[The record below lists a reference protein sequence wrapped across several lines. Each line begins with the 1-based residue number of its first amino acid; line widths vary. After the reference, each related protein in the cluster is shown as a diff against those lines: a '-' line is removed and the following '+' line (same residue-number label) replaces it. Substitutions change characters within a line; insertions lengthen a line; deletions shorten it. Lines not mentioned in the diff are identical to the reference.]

1 MRALLTL
8 GLIGAIGY
16 ATNGTAQP
24 AETAFTP
31 SEQIEGVHSVV
42 VDEPQAIAL
51 PQGSGEIWDLLK
63 SSGQVV
69 DTVPPHQLEP
79 NALDF
84 LKVSSAALI
93 RSGPSLTAEIVGIC
107 SSWDFST
114 GRSAILRMGADHRSV
129 VLGDGMDP
137 CEGIGAVC
145 DTVNTS
151 RRRSGVID
159 LRLSLPVGLV
169 VKLSV
174 QRRSAPSTRS
184 LASTTAL
191 AGSPA

>member
-16 ATNGTAQP
+16 ATNGTAP

-51 PQGSGEIWDLLK
+51 PQGSGEIWDLLE

-69 DTVPPHQLEP
+69 HTVPPHQVES
-79 NALDF
+79 NAFDF

-93 RSGPSLTAEIVGIC
+93 RSGPSLTAEIVGIAPAGT
-107 SSWDFST
+107 SVQAAARYSEWVLIIDPWSWETGWIHAKELATPST
-114 GRSAILRMGADHRSV
+114 PGRA
-129 VLGDGMDP
+129 VL
-137 CEGIGAVC
+137 AVTNLAC
-145 DTVNTS
+145 
-151 RRRSGVID
+151 
-159 LRLSLPVGLV
+159 SLPVGLV
-169 VKLSV
+169 VN
-174 QRRSAPSTRS
+174 
-184 LASTTAL
+184 
-191 AGSPA
+191 

>member
-51 PQGSGEIWDLLK
+51 PQGSGEIWDLLE

-79 NALDF
+79 NAFDF

-93 RSGPSLTAEIVGIC
+93 RSGPSLTAEIVGIAPAGT
-107 SSWDFST
+107 SVQAAARYSEWVLIIDPWSWETGWIHAKELAPYATPST
-114 GRSAILRMGADHRSV
+114 PG
-129 VLGDGMDP
+129 
-137 CEGIGAVC
+137 GAVLAVTNLAC
-145 DTVNTS
+145 
-151 RRRSGVID
+151 
-159 LRLSLPVGLV
+159 SLPVGLV
-169 VKLSV
+169 VN
-174 QRRSAPSTRS
+174 
-184 LASTTAL
+184 
-191 AGSPA
+191 